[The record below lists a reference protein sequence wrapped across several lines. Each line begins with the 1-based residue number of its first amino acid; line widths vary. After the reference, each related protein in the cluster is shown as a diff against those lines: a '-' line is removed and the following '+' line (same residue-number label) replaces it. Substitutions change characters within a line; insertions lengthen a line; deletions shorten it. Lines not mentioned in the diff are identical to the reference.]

1 MSKKALKKIER
12 FETAGTV
19 DFTHLILPDY
29 SIRLLQIAPLLPFYD
44 IDPNVV
50 QFVGTGVWDNEI
62 FFNERSLQKSIF
74 PGVNKS
80 KRKDYFDDYYM
91 YYNHKPMRTITMPY
105 DLVGIIAY
113 IINNNYKTEDVFTL
127 LNDQSNN
134 FDGIDGRFS
143 FNKNIITRKLNILK
157 ILEGKAVLIE

>member
-1 MSKKALKKIER
+1 
-12 FETAGTV
+12 
-19 DFTHLILPDY
+19 
-29 SIRLLQIAPLLPFYD
+29 
-44 IDPNVV
+44 
-50 QFVGTGVWDNEI
+50 
-62 FFNERSLQKSIF
+62 
-74 PGVNKS
+74 
-80 KRKDYFDDYYM
+80 
-91 YYNHKPMRTITMPY
+91 MPY

-113 IINNNYKTEDVFTL
+113 IINNNYKIEDVFTL